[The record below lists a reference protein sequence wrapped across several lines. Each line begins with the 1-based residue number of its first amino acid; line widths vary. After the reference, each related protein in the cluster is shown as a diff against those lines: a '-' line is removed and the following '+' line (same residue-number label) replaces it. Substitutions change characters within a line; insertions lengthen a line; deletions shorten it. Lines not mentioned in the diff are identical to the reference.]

1 MRDIELHFS
10 QLSKFQESPQH
21 FLAAVERDYKAS
33 GSMRKGSAAHALIFG
48 DRDVVVYD
56 GVRRGKAWDAYQEEH
71 AGDIIVI
78 QSEYEP
84 AARMAESVLRNAH
97 AKELL
102 GRCRSF
108 ETFIQWTRSGLRCG
122 GTPDAYGPG
131 LLVDLKTTKTSN
143 PDKFARSVDQYS
155 YHAQLAWYRY
165 GLQAKGH
172 TVDECYIVA
181 VESAAPYVTQV
192 FRMAPRRL
200 DFGDRLCTLWME
212 RYRVCS
218 ETDTW
223 PGYSETIVDLDV
235 PDYLDDSV
243 EMDFGEEAA

>member
-21 FLAAVERDYKAS
+21 FLAAVTKDFKGT
-33 GSMRKGSAAHALIFG
+33 GSMRKGSAAHALVFG

-56 GVRRGKAWDAYQEEH
+56 GVRRGKAWDMYQEEH

-84 AARMAESVLRNAH
+84 AARMAESVMRNPNAR
-97 AKELL
+97 ALIE
-102 GRCRSF
+102 RCRDF
-108 ETFIQWTRSGLRCG
+108 ERYIKWTRAGLPCG
-122 GTPDAYGPG
+122 GTPDADGPG
-131 LLVDLKTTKTSN
+131 LLVDLKSTKTSN

-165 GLQAKGH
+165 GIRANGG
-172 TVDECYIVA
+172 TVEECYIVA
-181 VESAAPYVTQV
+181 VESTAPYVTQV
-192 FRMAPRRL
+192 FRMTPKRL
-200 DFGDRLCTLWME
+200 EFGDRLCTLWME

-218 ETDTW
+218 ETNTW